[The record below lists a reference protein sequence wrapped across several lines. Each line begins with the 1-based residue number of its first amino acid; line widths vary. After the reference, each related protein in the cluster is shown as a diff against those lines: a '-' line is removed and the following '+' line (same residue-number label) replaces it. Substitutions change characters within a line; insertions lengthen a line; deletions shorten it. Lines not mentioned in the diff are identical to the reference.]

1 MSTMASKPF
10 IGYNRYMDIVLVLV
24 APIVI
29 VAALVMWMFEN
40 V

>member
-1 MSTMASKPF
+1 M
-10 IGYNRYMDIVLVLV
+10 GYNRDMDIVLIFV

-40 V
+40 VG

>member
-1 MSTMASKPF
+1 M
-10 IGYNRYMDIVLVLV
+10 GYNRVMDIVLIFV

-40 V
+40 VG

>member
-1 MSTMASKPF
+1 LATNLH
-10 IGYNRYMDIVLVLV
+10 IGYNRSMDVVLVFV

-40 V
+40 VG

>member
-1 MSTMASKPF
+1 VASNPYM
-10 IGYNRYMDIVLVLV
+10 GYNRSMDMVLVFV

-40 V
+40 VNR